1 MNKKKQK
8 SMSKDLRNYR
18 PEYDE
23 THYQIKWDNFL
34 LFRPIYR
41 LMDCTTADSRLFLA
55 IMDCAVKTVDGN
67 NVPLVTNQI
76 NSWRWISLKFK
87 LPKAADTVYKCFVRF
102 SSRETEMDDGNKHL
116 LVPRDSHSHS
126 SVGGTSSKTNRK
138 RTSSTRNRLI
148 PAAFYCQF
156 PNAEPFR

>member
-1 MNKKKQK
+1 
-8 SMSKDLRNYR
+8 MSKDLRNYR

-76 NSWRWISLKFK
+76 NS
-87 LPKAADTVYKCFVRF
+87 
-102 SSRETEMDDGNKHL
+102 
-116 LVPRDSHSHS
+116 
-126 SVGGTSSKTNRK
+126 
-138 RTSSTRNRLI
+138 
-148 PAAFYCQF
+148 
-156 PNAEPFR
+156 